1 MLEKFTKDHPIVVVG
16 YYQWLVSNYGI
27 NESMN
32 ANVMVTKPRDKLDEL
47 SSSTASAVKIIN
59 ELKNSFASE
68 KKATD
73 TPTIKLSTLVNN
85 RRYSE
90 AAGVQGGCTPEEE
103 PVLTIKE
110 KGGGDEGVLG
120 ENSAEN
126 TIDGTKGGRYID
138 TGRH

>member
-16 YYQWLVSNYGI
+16 YSQWLVSNYGR

-32 ANVMVTKPRDKLDEL
+32 ANVMVTKPRDKLVEL

-59 ELKNSFASE
+59 ELKKSFASE

-85 RRYSE
+85 
-90 AAGVQGGCTPEEE
+90 
-103 PVLTIKE
+103 
-110 KGGGDEGVLG
+110 
-120 ENSAEN
+120 
-126 TIDGTKGGRYID
+126 
-138 TGRH
+138 